1 VSTNPPYGS
10 GEQPPQQPGYGPP
23 PSYGQQ
29 PYGQPPQGQQPYGQ
43 QPYGQQPPYGQPSYP
58 QQPYGQPVY
67 GQQQPWGGVPGQM
80 NPSEERNW
88 ALAAH
93 IGSLAGAF
101 IGAGILCFVAPLVIM
116 VAQGPKSA
124 YVRRH
129 AVESLNFQLNAL
141 VVFIICWVLAIVL
154 IGFVLMAVYAIY
166 WLVMVILATVKASQG
181 EEFRYPATIR
191 VIT

>member
-1 VSTNPPYGS
+1 VSTNPPYGPGQHH
-10 GEQPPQQPGYGPP
+10 GEQPPQQPGYGQPGYGPP
-23 PSYGQQ
+23 THGQQQ
-29 PYGQPPQGQQPYGQ
+29 PYGQPAYGQ
-43 QPYGQQPPYGQPSYP
+43 QPYGQQQ
-58 QQPYGQPVY
+58 
-67 GQQQPWGGVPGQM
+67 WGGPQPGTPGQL

-101 IGAGILCFVAPLVIM
+101 IGLGILCFVAPLIVM
-116 VAQGPKSA
+116 LVQGPKSP

-154 IGFVLMAVYAIY
+154 IGFVLMALYGIF
-166 WLVMVILATVKASQG
+166 WLIMVILATVKASQG
-181 EEFRYPATIR
+181 EEFHYPATIR
-191 VIT
+191 VIS